1 MEDSDSFIDQ
11 NKGVG
16 DTVSQE
22 EIGRALAG
30 VGASGTKD
38 SFSEEWEEDD
48 YDKID
53 EEILKADVKYPL
65 NREGYG
71 ASITFTLMET
81 KTFADIN
88 GENTSFSAMSSAFKG
103 ARSAANEAREAG
115 KKSRQS
121 FKKYKESESSLAG
134 GALQG
139 AIGLYKKESEDLKN
153 KSESKKKEAVAL
165 SRQGSELLV
174 KSITETGK
182 NAERTTAP
190 RDEVGK
196 IQLYLPISFQQNDS
210 FSIAGTELGI
220 LGAGILAGTSNTGSL
235 MSGIGQ
241 GISSGFGSIVDL
253 AANNMSGLQAATVMS
268 RLARKLPEEV
278 GSAFNIAAG
287 VTVNPNLRST
297 FKGVNLREYTFQFK
311 FLPKSNSEA
320 MQVEEIIRRFRMFSY
335 PEVISLGGVA
345 AGYRFPDLF
354 KIDVRV
360 QMGEGGDTRV
370 GNRIKDCYLR
380 SVSTNYNP
388 TSMTF
393 HTDGKPVEI
402 DLSLSFVEETTLSRK
417 DIKDGY

>member
-115 KKSRQS
+115 KKSRES

>member
-1 MEDSDSFIDQ
+1 MPESKTTVDYSEYSSESIDDMIEDSV
-11 NKGVG
+11 N
-16 DTVSQE
+16 
-22 EIGRALAG
+22 L
-30 VGASGTKD
+30 
-38 SFSEEWEEDD
+38 
-48 YDKID
+48 
-53 EEILKADVKYPL
+53 KYPL

-81 KTFADIN
+81 KTFADIK
-88 GENTSFSAMSSAFKG
+88 GESTSFSAMSSAFKG
-103 ARSAANEAREAG
+103 ARSASNAAREAS
-115 KKSRQS
+115 KKARSAQKQKEELDKGVGSLILRDIESTKQEVSSRI
-121 FKKYKESESSLAG
+121 KEYNQTSD
-134 GALQG
+134 Q
-139 AIGLYKKESEDLKN
+139 K
-153 KSESKKKEAVAL
+153 KSESLAL

-190 RDEVGK
+190 RDGVPK

-241 GISSGFGSIVDL
+241 GISSGFGSIIDM
-253 AANNMSGLQAATVMS
+253 ATNNMSGLQAATVMS

-297 FKGVNLREYTFQFK
+297 FKGVNIREYAFQFK
-311 FLPKSNSEA
+311 FLPKSDIEA
-320 MQVEEIIRRFRMFSY
+320 NEVEQIIRLFREYAY

-360 QMGEGGDTRV
+360 QMGEGRDTIV
-370 GNRIKDCYLR
+370 GNKIKNCYLR

-402 DLSLSFVEETTLSRK
+402 DLSLNFVEETTLSRK

>member
-1 MEDSDSFIDQ
+1 MPESKTTVDYSEYSSESIDDMIEDSV
-11 NKGVG
+11 N
-16 DTVSQE
+16 
-22 EIGRALAG
+22 L
-30 VGASGTKD
+30 
-38 SFSEEWEEDD
+38 
-48 YDKID
+48 
-53 EEILKADVKYPL
+53 KYPL

-81 KTFADIN
+81 KTFADIK
-88 GENTSFSAMSSAFKG
+88 GESTSFSAMSSAFKG

-139 AIGLYKKESEDLKN
+139 AVGLYKKESEDLKN

-190 RDEVGK
+190 RDGVPK

-297 FKGVNLREYTFQFK
+297 FKGVNLREYAFQFK
-311 FLPKSNSEA
+311 FLPKSDIEA
-320 MQVEEIIRRFRMFSY
+320 NEVEQIIRLFREYAY

>member
-48 YDKID
+48 YDEID

-115 KKSRQS
+115 KKSRES

>member
-1 MEDSDSFIDQ
+1 MPESKTTVDYSEYSSESIDDMIEDSV
-11 NKGVG
+11 N
-16 DTVSQE
+16 
-22 EIGRALAG
+22 L
-30 VGASGTKD
+30 
-38 SFSEEWEEDD
+38 
-48 YDKID
+48 
-53 EEILKADVKYPL
+53 KYPL

-81 KTFADIN
+81 KTFADIK
-88 GENTSFSAMSSAFKG
+88 GESTSFSAMSSAFKG
-103 ARSAANEAREAG
+103 ARSASNEAREAG
-115 KKSRQS
+115 KKARTQTKTAKELLSKVTPTS
-121 FKKYKESESSLAG
+121 GTAYKTEIVRTEA
-134 GALQG
+134 AAQRNN
-139 AIGLYKKESEDLKN
+139 ER
-153 KSESKKKEAVAL
+153 SESKKKESVAL

-190 RDEVGK
+190 RDGVPK

-241 GISSGFGSIVDL
+241 GISSGFGSIIDM
-253 AANNMSGLQAATVMS
+253 ATNNMSGLQAATVMS